1 MILDKIESWSELVN
15 CQPMT
20 ALVLIMVLFQRHH
33 LQGYY
38 YKANV
43 QTLPPP
49 YPPNVARRQGRKRE
63 TRREVRRILDI
74 SEVLVFVAWS
84 RGAGEYLSWHS
95 QGMLTADSSQV
106 PQGRVMI
113 HTGDRQRQVLST
125 ENTDSGGKPLTR
137 DFRSDLGDS
146 CIYIYNIYI
155 YWSIKHR
162 VWRGPSII

>member
-1 MILDKIESWSELVN
+1 MAQSGNAE
-15 CQPMT
+15 
-20 ALVLIMVLFQRHH
+20 
-33 LQGYY
+33 
-38 YKANV
+38 
-43 QTLPPP
+43 
-49 YPPNVARRQGRKRE
+49 
-63 TRREVRRILDI
+63 
-74 SEVLVFVAWS
+74 
-84 RGAGEYLSWHS
+84 
-95 QGMLTADSSQV
+95 SSQA

-137 DFRSDLGDS
+137 DIRSDLGDS

>member
-1 MILDKIESWSELVN
+1 M
-15 CQPMT
+15 
-20 ALVLIMVLFQRHH
+20 
-33 LQGYY
+33 
-38 YKANV
+38 
-43 QTLPPP
+43 
-49 YPPNVARRQGRKRE
+49 
-63 TRREVRRILDI
+63 

-137 DFRSDLGDS
+137 DFRSDIVIIVIIFT
-146 CIYIYNIYI
+146 CIGGTNIGWEGILQLYMRNNLI
-155 YWSIKHR
+155 RTIVTWQTYLEC
-162 VWRGPSII
+162 